1 MICSA
6 TLLVNNAAAMSLFT
20 SIFSGLFWVWLRY
33 EQQPCSPYEQSPI
46 FRPEPQPEHG
56 YASSGDDENV
66 PFYTVCAPRSL
77 HTGTLA

>member
-6 TLLVNNAAAMSLFT
+6 TALVNNAAAMWL
-20 SIFSGLFWVWLRY
+20 FSGIWIGLFRVRLRY
-33 EQQPCSPYEQSPI
+33 EQQPCSPYEHSPI

-77 HTGTLA
+77 HTETLA